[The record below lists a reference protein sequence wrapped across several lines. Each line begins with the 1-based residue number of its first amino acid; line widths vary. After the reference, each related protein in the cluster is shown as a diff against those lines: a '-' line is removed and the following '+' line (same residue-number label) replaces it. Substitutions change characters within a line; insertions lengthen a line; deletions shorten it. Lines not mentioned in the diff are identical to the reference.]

1 MYVRFKKRL
10 GYVLIAPSA
19 VVILAVLFYPL
30 IYSAYLS
37 AFETYVGPGRLIL
50 RFIGFKNY
58 LDVLSSPQWWLA
70 FGRTSY
76 LVLYDI
82 VVGMSLG
89 LGIALLLT
97 KRSRFTGIGRALV
110 LFPYVLPSI
119 VRALMWKWIY
129 NSNYGFLNGLL
140 FRLGIIKDY
149 IAWLSHTT
157 LALHMLIVA
166 NLWEG
171 TPFAII
177 MYLAALQT
185 IPQELYDAARVD
197 GATSWQTFAKVTF
210 PLLKPM
216 TYILIV
222 MKTVATFKVFD
233 LVYALTS
240 GGPGSSTQVVGFL
253 MYSTV
258 FDSLQF
264 GKGAAMSYITLVVI
278 FGLVIVYT
286 RLFGTGGERA

>member
-1 MYVRFKKRL
+1 MYGRFKKRL
-10 GYVLIAPSA
+10 GYVLIAPSLFIVG
-19 VVILAVLFYPL
+19 VVLLYPL
-30 IYSAYLS
+30 LYSAYLS
-37 AFETYVGPGRLIL
+37 LYDTYVGPGKLIL
-50 RFIGFKNY
+50 RFVGLKNY
-58 LDVLSSPQWWLA
+58 LDVLTSGEWWLA
-70 FGRTSY
+70 FGRTAY
-76 LVLYDI
+76 FVLYDI
-82 VVGMSLG
+82 FVGMSLG
-89 LGIALLLT
+89 LGIALLL
-97 KRSRFTGIGRALV
+97 SRRFRFRGVGRALI

-140 FRLGIIKDY
+140 YQLGFIHSY
-149 IAWLSHTT
+149 VAWLSNTT
-157 LALHMLIVA
+157 LALHMLILA

-185 IPQELYDAARVD
+185 IPQELYDAAKVD
-197 GATSWQTFAKVTF
+197 GAGSWRTFTRVTF

-222 MKTVATFKVFD
+222 MKTVQTFKIFD
-233 LVYALTS
+233 LVYALTG
-240 GGPGSSTQVVGFL
+240 GGPGNSTRVVGYL

-264 GKGAAMSYITLVVI
+264 GKGAAMSYISLVVI
-278 FGLVIVYT
+278 FGLVLVYT
-286 RLFGTGGERA
+286 RLFGREEQR